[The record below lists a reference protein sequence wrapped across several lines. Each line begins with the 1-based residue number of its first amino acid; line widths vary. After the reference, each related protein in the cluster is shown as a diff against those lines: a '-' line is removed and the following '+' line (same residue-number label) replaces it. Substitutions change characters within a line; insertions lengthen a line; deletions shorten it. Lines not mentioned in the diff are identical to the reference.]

1 MKKIYFALF
10 LLLGI
15 STGNIFSQCML
26 YPVSLE
32 NRINN
37 SSLVIQGKVIAQKS
51 FWNEARNYIYTS
63 NQIQVNQTIKGN
75 CSSSIIEIITDGGE
89 VGLSKQIVEPSLRLK
104 IEDEGVF
111 ALNPIYFNSQFGN
124 PTFVAYADEQGFI
137 QFDLKENTASDHFNN
152 YNNINEDLYS
162 KLGTILKTK
171 LPEFINSS
179 AAKFDNNNSIMAA
192 ITSISPST
200 ITAGTFSVLTINGS
214 GFGTVQNSSNFV
226 EFRNADDGGATFIQ
240 PHSSQYVS
248 WTNSQIQVMVPTR
261 AGTVNGTAGT
271 GQVRV
276 TVANSGTLSA
286 TTLTINHGEIN
297 LFYSTNSTIYNTRHV
312 NLNLQGG
319 VTWRMFTGFDSN
331 APAKASFIRAMNSW
345 RCNTNINWPLGATTT
360 VNTIA
365 NDGVCIVRFDVGT
378 ELPTGVLG
386 RCTSYFGG
394 CSSGPNVF
402 WYISE
407 LDIVFDSGTTWQYGP
422 ANATGGQMDFESV
435 ALHELGHGHQL
446 SHVINTNNV
455 MHYSIGPAQNK
466 RVLSTTDII
475 GGNNVMSRNTSPGVC
490 GYGAMTAISPATCSL
505 TAPTASFNVTSPIC
519 VNQVLTLTNLS
530 TGAPTNFT
538 WTMTG
543 GSPATATTQN
553 TSVSYATA
561 GTKTISLVV
570 ANGVGS
576 SSILSKTIS
585 VVAGPTV
592 SVPSGS
598 NCAGNPTVLTA
609 SGASSYT
616 WNPGGLTGATQTLN
630 PINTTTFTII
640 GSNGSCTN
648 SAVMIFT
655 VVAIPNITAPNATIC
670 GGSSTVIAASGA
682 SSYTWNPGNLSGA
695 SQTLNPAATTVY
707 TITGNNNTC
716 IGTKTLTVLVNVC
729 SGINEVKTSSVIK
742 VYPNPT
748 SGKTTIT
755 SAENIYGS
763 INIYNALGQI
773 VNSKQLNGESSFVID
788 LTNEAK
794 GIYMI
799 KLTSNNGS
807 EAFFKLIKD

>member
-1 MKKIYFALF
+1 MKKIYFAF
-10 LLLGI
+10 LLSLFVSI
-15 STGNIFSQCML
+15 GNTFSQCML

-32 NRINN
+32 NRVN
-37 SSLVIQGKVIAQKS
+37 SGALIIEGKVIAKQS
-51 FWNEARNYIYTS
+51 FWNEAHNYIYTS
-63 NQIQVNQTIKGN
+63 NKIQINQVLKG
-75 CSSSIIEIITDGGE
+75 SINATFIEVITDGGE
-89 VGLSKQIVEPSLRLK
+89 VGLFKQVVEPSLRLNL
-104 IEDEGVF
+104 EDEGVF
-111 ALNPIYFNSQFGN
+111 ILNPSQITSQFNN
-124 PTFVAYADEQGFI
+124 PVFITYADEQGFI
-137 QFDLKENTASDHFNN
+137 KFDLKENSARDHFNF
-152 YNNINEDLYS
+152 YTNINEDLYS
-162 KLGTILKTK
+162 KIGSILKTN
-171 LPEFINSS
+171 LPEFINTNGN
-179 AAKFDNNNSIMAA
+179 KFDNNNSIMAA
-192 ITSISPST
+192 ISSISPST

-214 GFGTVQNSSNFV
+214 GFGTVQNASNFV

-248 WTNSQIQVMVPTR
+248 WTNNQIQVMVPTR

-276 TVANSGTLSA
+276 TVANSASLSA

-297 LFYSTNSTIYNTRHV
+297 VFYSTNSTIYNTRHV

-331 APAKASFIRAMNSW
+331 APAKASFIRAMNTW

-365 NDGVCIVRFDVGT
+365 SDGVCVVRFDVGS
-378 ELPTGVLG
+378 ELPGGVLG

-422 ANATGGQMDFESV
+422 ANATAGQMDFESV

-466 RVLSTTDII
+466 RVLSATDII
-475 GGNNVMSRNTSPGVC
+475 GGNNVMSRNVSPGVC

-519 VNQVLTLTNLS
+519 TNQILTLTNLS
-530 TGAPTNFT
+530 TGAPTNYT

-576 SSILSKTIS
+576 SSVLSKTIS
-585 VVAGPTV
+585 VVAGPSI

-598 NCAGNPTVLTA
+598 TCAGNPTVLTA

-648 SAVMIFT
+648 SAIMIFT

-695 SQTLNPAATTVY
+695 SQTLNPSSTTVY
-707 TITGNNNTC
+707 TITGVNNTC
-716 IGTKTLTVLVNVC
+716 VGSKTITVTVNTC
-729 SGINEVKTSSVIK
+729 SGLNEITGSAILN

-748 SGKTTIT
+748 TGKTNITTNGNFTGNLNVFNTI
-755 SAENIYGS
+755 
-763 INIYNALGQI
+763 GQLI
-773 VNSKQLNGESSFVID
+773 ITKQVSGETNLTID
-788 LTNEAK
+788 LSNEAK
-794 GIYMI
+794 GVYLI
-799 KLTSNNGS
+799 KLISNNGN
-807 EAFFKLIKD
+807 ETYFKLIKE